1 MIRKIYLQS
10 LLFFIVFLMII
21 TGPVVYAHG
30 PGGGSGGENFM
41 GNYSDVMMG
50 GHGMMGSHG
59 MMGGG
64 SMGNFGQDSW
74 NGSRPNMRNFN
85 QKNLSDREEIETLR
99 RKIDQKRKEL
109 ATLYRSDDA
118 DKTQI
123 DNKIDELSSLERSL
137 DEKISSYGTGR

>member
-1 MIRKIYLQS
+1 MIRKIYLRS
-10 LLFFIVFLMII
+10 ILFFIVFLMII
-21 TGPVVYAHG
+21 TGSIVYAHG
-30 PGGGSGGENFM
+30 SEGGSGRGNFM
-41 GNYSDVMMG
+41 GKYSYGMMG
-50 GHGMMGSHG
+50 GHG

-64 SMGNFGQDSW
+64 SMGNFGQDAW

-85 QKNLSDREEIETLR
+85 KKNLSDREEIETLH

-109 ATLYRSDDA
+109 ATLYRSDDV

-123 DNKIDELSSLERSL
+123 DNKIDELSNLERSL

>member
-1 MIRKIYLQS
+1 MIRKIYLRS
-10 LLFFIVFLMII
+10 ILFFRVFLMII
-21 TGPVVYAHG
+21 AGSVVYAHG
-30 PGGGSGGENFM
+30 PEGGSGVENFM
-41 GNYSDVMMG
+41 GNYSY
-50 GHGMMGSHG
+50 G

-64 SMGNFGQDSW
+64 SMGNFGQDAW
-74 NGSRPNMRNFN
+74 NGSRPNMRNYTE
-85 QKNLSDREEIETLR
+85 KNLSDREEIETLR

-109 ATLYRSDDA
+109 TTLYRSDDA

>member
-10 LLFFIVFLMII
+10 LLFFSVFLMII
-21 TGPVVYAHG
+21 TGPAVYAHG
-30 PGGGSGGENFM
+30 PGDGSGGENFM

-50 GHGMMGSHG
+50 GHGMMG
-59 MMGGG
+59 GGF
-64 SMGNFGQDSW
+64 MGNFGQDSW

>member
-1 MIRKIYLQS
+1 MERNKS
-10 LLFFIVFLMII
+10 KMVM
-21 TGPVVYAHG
+21 VVTIAAILGIGAYAFADW
-30 PGGGSGGENFM
+30 GGYG
-41 GNYSDVMMG
+41 MG
-50 GHGMMGSHG
+50 GWGHHRGGYHMGWGGHG

-85 QKNLSDREEIETLR
+85 QNDLSDREGIETLR

>member
-1 MIRKIYLQS
+1 MIRKIYLKS
-10 LLFFIVFLMII
+10 ILFFSVFLMII
-21 TGPVVYAHG
+21 SGSIVYAHG
-30 PGGGSGGENFM
+30 PEGGSGGENFM
-41 GNYSDVMMG
+41 EKYSYGMMG
-50 GHGMMGSHG
+50 GHG

-64 SMGNFGQDSW
+64 SMGNFGQDAW

>member
-1 MIRKIYLQS
+1 MERDKS
-10 LLFFIVFLMII
+10 KMVM
-21 TGPVVYAHG
+21 VVTIAAILGIGAYAFADW
-30 PGGGSGGENFM
+30 GGYG
-41 GNYSDVMMG
+41 MMG
-50 GHGMMGSHG
+50 GHG

-85 QKNLSDREEIETLR
+85 QNDLSDREGIETLR

>member
-1 MIRKIYLQS
+1 MIRKIYLRS
-10 LLFFIVFLMII
+10 ILYFSVFLMII
-21 TGPVVYAHG
+21 TGSIVYAHG
-30 PGGGSGGENFM
+30 PGGGSGSGNFM
-41 GNYSDVMMG
+41 GNNSYGMMG
-50 GHGMMGSHG
+50 GHG

-64 SMGNFGQDSW
+64 SMGNFGQDAW

-109 ATLYRSDDA
+109 TTLYRSDDA

>member
-1 MIRKIYLQS
+1 MERNKS
-10 LLFFIVFLMII
+10 KMVM
-21 TGPVVYAHG
+21 VVTIAAILGIGTYAFADW
-30 PGGGSGGENFM
+30 GGYGMGGH
-41 GNYSDVMMG
+41 SMMG
-50 GHGMMGSHG
+50 GHG

-85 QKNLSDREEIETLR
+85 QNDLSDREGIETLR